1 MDFLSR
7 SELPEDRTIE
17 SLRPDGFSSY
27 VGQTATVAAL
37 RIALTAAKQRG
48 DAVDHVLLY
57 GPPGLGK
64 TSLAHLIAA
73 EAGTN
78 LRTTAGPALTR
89 TGDLAALL
97 TSLEA
102 GDVLF
107 IDEIHRIPRA
117 SEELLYGA
125 MEDRRLDL
133 TLGKG
138 PGARVVNLEL
148 PAFTL
153 LGATTQVAKLSQP
166 LRDRFGLTFHLEYYA
181 PEELQAIL
189 ERSAQILGMNTDA
202 AALAAIST
210 RSRATPRVA
219 NRLLRRVRDHAT
231 VDGMS
236 LVHVDFVQHVLELL
250 RVDPLGLDPIDHRYL
265 GVLADQFDGGPA
277 GLQTLAHATGEDA
290 QSLEQ
295 VVEPYLLRMGFLDRT
310 PRGRVL
316 TPRGWRHLGK
326 SPKPGSVAV

>member
-7 SELPEDRTIE
+7 SELPEDRAIE
-17 SLRPDGFSSY
+17 SLRPDGFGSY
-27 VGQTATVAAL
+27 VGQSASVAAL
-37 RIALTAAKQRG
+37 QVAIRAAKQRG

-64 TSLAHLIAA
+64 TSLAYLIAS
-73 EAGTN
+73 ETGTN

-97 TSLEA
+97 TSLEP

-107 IDEIHRIPRA
+107 IDEIHRVPRT

-148 PAFTL
+148 PPFTL

-181 PEELQAIL
+181 PEELQTIL
-189 ERSAQILGMNTDA
+189 QRSASILGLTIEGQ
-202 AALAAIST
+202 ALEAISN

-231 VDGMS
+231 VDGIAA
-236 LVHVDFVQHVLELL
+236 VQQDFVQHVLELL

-265 GVLADQFDGGPA
+265 NVLADQFNGGPA

-295 VVEPYLLRMGFLDRT
+295 VVEPYLLRMGLLDRT
-310 PRGRVL
+310 PRGRTL
-316 TPRGWRHLGK
+316 TPRAWEHLGK
-326 SPKPGSVAV
+326 SPKPGSVAT